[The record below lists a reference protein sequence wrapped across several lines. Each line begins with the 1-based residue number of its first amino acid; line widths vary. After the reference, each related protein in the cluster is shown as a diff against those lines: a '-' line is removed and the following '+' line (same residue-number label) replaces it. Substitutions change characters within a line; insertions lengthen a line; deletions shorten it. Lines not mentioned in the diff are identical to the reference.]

1 MLINSICL
9 WYAYEKHQSPWGL
22 ERLCCSWG
30 RCCFWPCC
38 QAFSERSPRERVWLR
53 GCWELSGL
61 LFEGFDSNMFLH
73 VWYGPHISPYHQT
86 HPAVC
91 ISRYQQNM
99 FRLRMYKTCQH
110 SFKVQPQVG
119 LAKPY
124 RPPPRPTSGQPTF
137 DHLSKGKLLNICP
150 RQSHNLGIPP
160 YPVSCP
166 WTWGW
171 KRQTNK
177 QTNKVANR
185 SQDTPTKNLFQ
196 LRQTKATFN
205 GRNPAITSWY
215 DKYIYICKYPIIY
228 RVSYMSDGAGFL
240 PSTVATPTHPHD
252 TDTVSWISCMSIIDS
267 W

>member
-1 MLINSICL
+1 MLINSRCL
-9 WYAYEKHQSPWGL
+9 WYAYEKTSTSLRFRDALLQLGPL
-22 ERLCCSWG
+22 L
-30 RCCFWPCC
+30 
-38 QAFSERSPRERVWLR
+38 FSAL
-53 GCWELSGL
+53 LSGIFRKEPSWKSLTLRL
-61 LFEGFDSNMFLH
+61 LGTQWPPFQGIWFEH
-73 VWYGPHISPYHQT
+73 VSACLIRTPHIPISPN
-86 HPAVC
+86 ASC
-91 ISRYQQNM
+91 ISRCQHNM

-110 SFKVQPQVG
+110 SFEVQPQVG

-185 SQDTPTKNLFQ
+185 SQDTPTKNMFQ
-196 LRQTKATFN
+196 LRQTNATFD

-215 DKYIYICKYPIIY
+215 GKYMVNIPLFTGFHICQM
-228 RVSYMSDGAGFL
+228 VQDFF
-240 PSTVATPTHPHD
+240 HQ
-252 TDTVSWISCMSIIDS
+252 
-267 W
+267 